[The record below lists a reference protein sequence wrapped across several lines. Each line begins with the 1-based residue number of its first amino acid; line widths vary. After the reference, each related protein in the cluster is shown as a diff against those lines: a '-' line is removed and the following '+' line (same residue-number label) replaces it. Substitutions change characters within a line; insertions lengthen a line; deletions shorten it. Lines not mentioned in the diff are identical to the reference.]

1 MDYDQV
7 IMTLFRQLDDE
18 QKEIFIATVRK
29 AWEKDRAKMG
39 EPKAPSN
46 AAGLPQTE
54 AARSATRLPGR
65 TAGYGFSTRRTVG

>member
-39 EPKAPSN
+39 KPKATSN

-54 AARSATRLPGR
+54 AAR
-65 TAGYGFSTRRTVG
+65 